1 MNSIFADKCKF
12 MKKIFLGLIV
22 LSFAFFVACSDAT
35 PEVQKNENTNQKEQ
49 TEKQKPTQNNKK
61 TIVFFG
67 NSLSAAYGIE
77 ETKGFVG
84 LITQRIDSL
93 SLPYQVVN
101 AGLSGETTAGGKTRI
116 GWILRQPVDVFILEL
131 GGNDALRGIDPD
143 EAYSNLKYIIE
154 KVREKYP
161 TSKVILAGM
170 EAPPNLGIDYTSRF
184 REMYPKLAKEYNAS
198 LIPFLLDGVGGI
210 PELNLPDGIH
220 PTPEGHKILAEN
232 VWKVLKEVL

>member
-170 EAPPNLGIDYTSRF
+170 EAPPNLGNDYTSRF